1 MQTGTAVGL
10 GVVAVGL
17 VAVTIVAV
25 QSPMSADEEAP
36 IVVKNGSLDIIAGS
50 ATDNNWTW
58 ETEVG
63 DNEDAS
69 PSYSYEPQHK
79 YRDRSKF
86 HWVKVTMQSGTC
98 NPNQPTTSGK
108 AVQVEYTYNPGTGNT
123 TKEVTLKR
131 GASGWF
137 DYRTKVR
144 PSADLTAGT
153 DSTTGRPKLSF
164 TVNGYISRVK
174 VDNWSCTFSDAS
186 AQPVLTVCSSDNRKE
201 CQ

>member
-1 MQTGTAVGL
+1 MQTRTAVGL

-17 VAVTIVAV
+17 VAVVIVAV
-25 QSPMSADEEAP
+25 QSPMAADEEAP
-36 IVVKNGSLDIIAGS
+36 ITVKNGSLDIVAGS
-50 ATDNNWTW
+50 ATDNSWTW
-58 ETEVG
+58 ETEAG
-63 DNEDAS
+63 DNEDGS

-98 NPNQPTTSGK
+98 TPNQPTASGK
-108 AVQVEYTYNPGTGNT
+108 TVQIQYTYNTGTGNT
-123 TKEVTLKR
+123 IKEVTLKR

-144 PSADLTAGT
+144 PSADLTPGT
-153 DSTTGRPKLSF
+153 DSTGRPKLSF
-164 TVNGYISRVK
+164 TVNGFISQVK

-186 AQPVLTVCSSDNRKE
+186 AQPVVTVCSSDKRND